1 MQGGESSLYP
11 CILLK
16 IRESAQKW
24 KMYSSLASVSNFH
37 KKLESDHFGH
47 FGSSRV
53 SKTVQW
59 TLAPHMVS
67 IFDKHSGE
75 YMFMYAP
82 WIVPVEFCR
91 LNLTRVRC

>member
-1 MQGGESSLYP
+1 
-11 CILLK
+11 
-16 IRESAQKW
+16 
-24 KMYSSLASVSNFH
+24 MYFIKNPRKCSEMENVFKSCKCVSNFH
-37 KKLESDHFGH
+37 EKLESDHLDN

-53 SKTVQW
+53 SKTLQW